1 METGAV
7 RIDMIQNFNSNQRP
21 VDVKGSDPVC
31 VSFVSEISP
40 LTTPVLNYYTW
51 GNVNDKHDEI
61 RFFLSIPGGSVQDG
75 SAMYNFIKSLPV
87 PLITYNTGQANSIS
101 NVVYQSGQRR
111 IVCASSSFMFHG
123 VGVNAQPH
131 MRPGIKTLARDN
143 QINRK

>member
-31 VSFVSEISP
+31 ISFVSEISP
-40 LTTPVLNYYTW
+40 LTAPVLITTL
-51 GNVNDKHDEI
+51 GEIVNDKHDEI
-61 RFFLSIPGGSVQDG
+61 HFFLSIPGGSVQDG
-75 SAMYNFIKSLPV
+75 SAMYNFIKSLPA
-87 PLITYNTGQANSIS
+87 PLIAYNIGQVNSIR

-111 IVCASSSFMFHG
+111 TACASSSFMFHG
-123 VGVNAQPH
+123 VGVNAQPN
-131 MRPGIKTLARDN
+131 MRPGIKTLARNN